1 MIHKLEKRYNEDS
14 QGYNKSMKSF
24 MKTAQKGTSGNY
36 STIQRAL
43 LTFAKDLVFKNG
55 KGRNVLEFLY
65 KVQLGREE
73 QSIIEEEDLA

>member
-1 MIHKLEKRYNEDS
+1 MIHKLEKRYNEYS
-14 QGYNKSMKSF
+14 QGYNKSMKS
-24 MKTAQKGTSGNY
+24 AQKVTSGNY